1 MKDDL
6 AVDAYRLWAYTK
18 ASGIGRGMVTFRGF
32 GASELYQALR
42 SCEQTG
48 AIHVG

>member
-6 AVDAYRLWAYTK
+6 AVDAYLLWAYTK
-18 ASGIGRGMVTFRGF
+18 ASGICCGTVTFTGF

-48 AIHVG
+48 AIDVG